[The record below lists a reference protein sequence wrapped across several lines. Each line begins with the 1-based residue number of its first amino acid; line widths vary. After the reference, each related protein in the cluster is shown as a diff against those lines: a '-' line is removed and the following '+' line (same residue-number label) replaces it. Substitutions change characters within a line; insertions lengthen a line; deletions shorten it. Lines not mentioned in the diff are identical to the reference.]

1 MTGRARIALASAAL
15 GAAVIALVLCL
26 RAVADDPPKPAPP
39 PPPPPPPAQT
49 SSVPPESNSAAA
61 PVEEPAP
68 EPPSPTIS
76 VVITVVPARTSTVYW
91 GRHVLG
97 TIAARSALVVQRPR
111 DSGPLDLMIR
121 SPGYLPVQTRAY
133 TFNDTKLSVKL
144 TPLDQKSTL
153 LGYKQE
159 VVPDAGTPL
168 LPTATPAAPV
178 TSDVPQ

>member
-1 MTGRARIALASAAL
+1 MSRRARIIAASAAG
-15 GAAVIALVLCL
+15 GAALVALVLCL
-26 RAVADDPPKPAPP
+26 RAVADDPPKQGLPQPQPAAPT
-39 PPPPPPPAQT
+39 A
-49 SSVPPESNSAAA
+49 SVPETNNSAAA
-61 PVEEPAP
+61 PTEKPAP
-68 EPPSPTIS
+68 EPPSSTVSI
-76 VVITVVPARTSTVYW
+76 VITVVPARACTVYW
-91 GRHVLG
+91 GKRVLG
-97 TIAARSALVVQRPR
+97 SIAAKSALVVQRPR

-121 SPGYLPVQTRAY
+121 SPGYLAVQTRAY
-133 TFNDTKLSVKL
+133 TFSDTKLSVKL